1 MKRLNVGIIG
11 GMGPAATLDLMDRM
25 LRLSF
30 GKSDQDS
37 VRMLVDNNPL
47 LPDRNLAIAG
57 KGPSPGPQLA
67 AMARGLE
74 KSGADFLVI
83 ACNTAHAFAPDI
95 RAAVYIPLLDMI
107 AETVAAL
114 PAGPAPV
121 GLMAAAGCL
130 DAGLYQK
137 ALAGRTLLLPDRQAL
152 MTLLYDIKTGD
163 TGPAIKARM
172 AALAQGL
179 ADQGAAHIIAG
190 CTEVPLVLGAG
201 DVAVPL
207 LDSTAILAR
216 TAMDIAYSRRALPNI

>member
-1 MKRLNVGIIG
+1 MKRLTVGIIG

-67 AMARGLE
+67 EMARGLE

-95 RAAVYIPLLDMI
+95 RAAVSIPLLDMI

-137 ALAGRTLLLPDRQAL
+137 ALAGRTILLPDCQAL

-179 ADQGAAHIIAG
+179 VDGGAAHIIAG
-190 CTEVPLVLGAG
+190 CTEVPLVLGAS

-216 TAMDIAYSRRALPNI
+216 AAMDIAYGHRALPNI